1 MKKNKI
7 KVTPKVKF
15 ELVYIPEMFFST
27 NLELIDE
34 KNNIFS
40 YTEDAGRTMHHIGGA
55 LAMATKLDFGSVIHN
70 VVLHDSG
77 FNKLPNYVQEY
88 MMQHE
93 IGHIVNGDLEK
104 VPNAKSAQLILIGR
118 SFGILPAM
126 EVAADKYAASMVGIK
141 QTRAAMMFLV
151 RRTDLPLISK
161 IEFLRRY
168 IKVAK

>member
-1 MKKNKI
+1 
-7 KVTPKVKF
+7 
-15 ELVYIPEMFFST
+15 
-27 NLELIDE
+27 
-34 KNNIFS
+34 
-40 YTEDAGRTMHHIGGA
+40 
-55 LAMATKLDFGSVIHN
+55 
-70 VVLHDSG
+70 
-77 FNKLPNYVQEY
+77 
-88 MMQHE
+88 MQHE